1 MKTSGILNIVIL
13 VIFCCTG
20 IAFSDD
26 WKDESGKRG
35 RDKQKYEQRD
45 RDERGRSD
53 HRDYRDERKR
63 HDNSRDGDHKKGRDY
78 HKYGGYKDRPYQEHR
93 RYEHHEHNG
102 HRYEYHGHWKSW
114 EQWDRYK
121 KTHPD
126 ISRHG
131 DYYREDAHLM
141 FRFRDPVTGG
151 LFFFSIGR

>member
-1 MKTSGILNIVIL
+1 MKTSGILNVVIL

-35 RDKQKYEQRD
+35 RDKKERYE
-45 RDERGRSD
+45 
-53 HRDYRDERKR
+53 HRDDRNDKKRRD
-63 HDNSRDGDHKKGRDY
+63 NYRDGDHKKGRDY
-78 HKYGGYKDRPYQEHR
+78 HKYGGYKDRPYQKHR
-93 RYEHHEHNG
+93 RYEHHDHKG

-121 KTHPD
+121 KAHPD